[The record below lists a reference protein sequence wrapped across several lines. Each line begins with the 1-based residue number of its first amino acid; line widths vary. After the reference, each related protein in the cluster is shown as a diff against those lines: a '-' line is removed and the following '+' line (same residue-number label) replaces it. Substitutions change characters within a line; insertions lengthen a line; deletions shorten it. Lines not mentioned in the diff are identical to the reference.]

1 MRIYKD
7 SAKEYA
13 LKLLKRR
20 NYFIKELYLKLKTRK
35 YNDKD
40 INQAIKD
47 LIKSDLLNDKLL
59 MEMKTY
65 FLLHIKLY
73 GRIYIFNYFVSKGL
87 SQNLV
92 LFILSKYN
100 ETIFLDNIEKI
111 RNDMIRKGRSEEY
124 IFNYL
129 LRKGYSEDEIK
140 RYAN

>member
-7 SAKEYA
+7 NAKEYA
-13 LKLLKRR
+13 LKLLKKK
-20 NYFIKELYLKLKTRK
+20 NYFIRELYLKL
-35 YNDKD
+35 
-40 INQAIKD
+40 INRYSDDETTSVIKD

-73 GRIYIFNYFVSKGL
+73 GRKYIFNYFFSKGL
-87 SQNLV
+87 SENLI

-100 ETIFLDNIEKI
+100 ETIFLDNINKI
-111 RNDMIRKGRSEEY
+111 KNDMIKKGRSEEY

-129 LRKGYSEDEIK
+129 LRKGYSEEEIK